1 LGEAALALEDAR
13 QLDQAALVVAALGF
27 VAIDGD
33 RAAYEEPVQEA
44 RPHPGQGAAAARL
57 RSLLAGQPARP
68 ARVQDP
74 YGFRALPQVHG
85 AAEDAASELE
95 RVLQVDINAASENPL
110 VDVGGGRVLHNG
122 NFHSAYL
129 ALALD
134 GMSLALYLTATLSA
148 ARLSYLM
155 DSALTRLRSFLAD
168 GPAGSSGLMILE
180 YVAQSC
186 LAELHRYATP
196 AAAATAVISRGVED
210 HAPFST
216 EAARSLSNGLP
227 AYRTVL
233 ACELVAATRALRMLR
248 TRPAGTLGVAYD
260 RALSALD
267 PRSQDRPLDADLE
280 VADRL
285 LPTFG
290 AL

>member
-1 LGEAALALEDAR
+1 MAKRWET
-13 QLDQAALVVAALGF
+13 DQPNGH
-27 VAIDGD
+27 
-33 RAAYEEPVQEA
+33 R
-44 RPHPGQGAAAARL
+44 
-57 RSLLAGQPARP
+57 
-68 ARVQDP
+68 RV
-74 YGFRALPQVHG
+74 
-85 AAEDAASELE
+85 
-95 RVLQVDINAASENPL
+95 
-110 VDVGGGRVLHNG
+110 
-122 NFHSAYL
+122 HSAYL

-134 GMSLALYLTATLSA
+134 GLSLALYLTATLSA

-155 DSALTRLRSFLAD
+155 DSAFTGLRSFLAD

-233 ACELVAATRALRMLR
+233 SCELVAATRALRMLR
-248 TRPAGTLGVAYD
+248 TRPAGT
-260 RALSALD
+260 RAWPMTARCR
-267 PRSQDRPLDADLE
+267 RSTRAARTGRWTRTWRWRIGCCRPSGHSDASC
-280 VADRL
+280 
-285 LPTFG
+285 TG
-290 AL
+290 T